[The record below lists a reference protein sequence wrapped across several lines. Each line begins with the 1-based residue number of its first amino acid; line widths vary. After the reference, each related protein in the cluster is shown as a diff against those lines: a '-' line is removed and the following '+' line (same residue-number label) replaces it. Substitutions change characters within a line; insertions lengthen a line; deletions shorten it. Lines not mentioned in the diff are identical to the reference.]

1 LRLNKNKEEAKM
13 EYDSVFQKACLIQL
27 STSVWTPTKMLDHSV
42 MEKIGKNSDWLRGR
56 KFLINPELLG
66 PLNTTTHQARNLVQ
80 KHSLPFPITG
90 IYLIPKDHLSYVD
103 SRLEEYQK
111 AFMEK
116 AAAFETEY
124 DQARNEA
131 KLALGSLFNEGDY
144 PLHISSKFKFN
155 WRFLTI
161 DLPGKSTIL
170 SPEIYEKEK
179 QKFTDMMDEARDLAS
194 FTLINEL
201 REIIDGLV
209 ERLNG
214 SAKSMKSSMFNK
226 LHEFIDALG
235 TKNLFNDSLVKEFA
249 DEAKEALKGISPYG
263 LSYNDSMKKVVKE
276 SMNALKE
283 SIDTAIEDLPRRK
296 IRLAA

>member
-1 LRLNKNKEEAKM
+1 M

-42 MEKIGKNSDWLRGR
+42 MERIGKNSDWLRGR
-56 KFLINPELLG
+56 KYLINPELLG
-66 PLNTTTHQARNLVQ
+66 PLNTTSHQARNLVQ
-80 KHSLPFPITG
+80 KLSLPFPITG
-90 IYLIPKDHLSYVD
+90 IYLIPKESLSHVD
-103 SRLEEYQK
+103 SRLEEHQK

-131 KLALGSLFNEGDY
+131 KLALGNLFNEGDY
-144 PLHISSKFKFN
+144 PQSVSSRFKFS

-194 FTLINEL
+194 FTLINEF

-214 SAKSMKSSMFNK
+214 TAKAIKSTAFNK
-226 LHEFIDALG
+226 LREFIDTLE
-235 TKNLFNDSLVKEFA
+235 TKNLFNDQLVKEFA
-249 DEAKEALKGISPYG
+249 DEAREAMKGVSPYG
-263 LSYNDSMKKVVKE
+263 LSYNNAMKVAVQE

-283 SIDTAIEDLPRRK
+283 SIDTAIEDLPKRK

>member
-1 LRLNKNKEEAKM
+1 M
-13 EYDSVFQKACLIQL
+13 EYESIFQKACLIQL

-42 MEKIGKNSDWLRGR
+42 MERIGKNSDWLRGR
-56 KFLINPELLG
+56 KYLINPELLG
-66 PLNTTTHQARNLVQ
+66 PLNTTSHQARNLVQ
-80 KHSLPFPITG
+80 KLSLPFPITG
-90 IYLIPKDHLSYVD
+90 IYLIPKESLSHVD
-103 SRLEEYQK
+103 SRLEEHK
-111 AFMEK
+111 KVFTDK

-124 DQARNEA
+124 GQARNEA

-170 SPEIYEKEK
+170 SPEIYEREK

-194 FTLINEL
+194 FTLINEF

-214 SAKSMKSSMFNK
+214 TGKAIKGATFNK
-226 LHEFIDALG
+226 LREFIDTLD
-235 TKNLFNDSLVKEFA
+235 TKNLFNDQLVKEFA
-249 DEAKEALKGISPYG
+249 DEARESLKGVSPYG
-263 LSYNDSMKKVVKE
+263 LSYNDAMKKAVKD

-283 SIDTAIEDLPRRK
+283 SIDIAIEDLPKRK
-296 IRLAA
+296 IRLAV